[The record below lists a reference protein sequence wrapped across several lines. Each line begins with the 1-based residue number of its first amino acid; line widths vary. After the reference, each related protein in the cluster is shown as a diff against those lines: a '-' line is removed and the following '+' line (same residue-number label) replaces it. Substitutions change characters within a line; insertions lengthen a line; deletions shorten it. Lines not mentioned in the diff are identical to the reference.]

1 MERIHLMLYGQMLHA
16 KKLMFKHPR
25 TNKTL
30 IFEAPLPEY
39 FEEVLAKLDFNN

>member
-16 KKLMFKHPR
+16 KKLVFKHPR

-39 FEEVLAKLDFNN
+39 FQDILDGLNKNI